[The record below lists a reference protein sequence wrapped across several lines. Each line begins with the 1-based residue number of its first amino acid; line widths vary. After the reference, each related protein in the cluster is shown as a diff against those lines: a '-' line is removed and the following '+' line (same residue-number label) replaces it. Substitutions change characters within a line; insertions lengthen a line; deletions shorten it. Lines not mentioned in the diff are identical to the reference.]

1 MSLIFALLAISFL
14 IFFHELGH
22 FLVARWCG
30 VRREVF
36 SIGFGKKILA
46 KTYGNTEYA
55 LSLFPFGGYVK
66 LKSSGTGV
74 KESDSLDSKHPA
86 QKIVILLA
94 GPMFNLILAFA
105 IFFFV
110 GKIGISQLLPVVGE
124 VQKDMPAYTK
134 LETGDKIIAINQKK
148 ITTWMDVY
156 ESIGELGSKE
166 VYIDFLRGDSRMQVI
181 LTPKILESKDIF
193 NETTKRAFLGIAPR
207 GDHALIQY
215 NFFDSLVFAWN
226 QSLNSSEAIVKGIKQ
241 LIFGAVPLNQVS
253 GVVGVVDHMSRVEN
267 SRLFLLWMGLI
278 SINLG
283 IINLL
288 PIPMLDGGQILLT
301 VYSWIRGKEVDGRT
315 KQILMFFGIS
325 FILCLMLLG
334 LYNDILRLSQ

>member
-30 VRREVF
+30 VRIEVF
-36 SIGFGKKILA
+36 SIGFGKKILT

-66 LKSSGTGV
+66 LKSSGAEV

-86 QKIVILLA
+86 QKIAILLA

-156 ESIGELGSKE
+156 ESIGKLGSKE
-166 VYIDFLRGDSRMQVI
+166 VYIDFLRGDSRMQAI

-207 GDHALIQY
+207 GDYALIQY

-226 QSLNSSEAIVKGIKQ
+226 QSLNSSEAIMKGIKQ
-241 LIFGAVPLNQVS
+241 LIFGVVPLNQVS

-283 IINLL
+283 IINFL

-301 VYSWIRGKEVDGRT
+301 VYSWILGKEVDGRAR
-315 KQILMFFGIS
+315 QILMLFSIS